1 MKGIECMNKNKIRL
15 NICGSECTI
24 TSDDNET
31 YVLAIGDEVEKSM
44 KGIMEKNDRV
54 SLTMAAIITALSFC
68 DETHKAVATADN
80 LRSQIKDYLEDS
92 SRCRLEADEARREI
106 ERMKREIQTLR
117 ARLSGGEPPK
127 NAAPGPA
134 KQATHAPQPGAY
146 SRPQPAP
153 QPPKAKTDDEPDGF
167 MSFFEK
173 KEAD

>member
-1 MKGIECMNKNKIRL
+1 MKGIECMNRNKIRL

-68 DETHKAVATADN
+68 DEAHKAVATADN

-117 ARLSGGEPPK
+117 ARLSGGDAPK

-134 KQATHAPQPGAY
+134 KPAPQNPQPGAY
-146 SRPQPAP
+146 SHPQAAV
-153 QPPKAKTDDEPDGF
+153 QPPKTKNTEQDGF